1 MQLDPDGEKSAGRD
15 AWRSMAAFLVSG
27 ILMSFLGAILPAWG
41 YHLRPSFTEVGD
53 YFLSLAFG
61 LLLSV
66 GAAHFLLPRRGLKF
80 VLVLASLL
88 ACGLFL
94 FLALSS
100 PPSPAPWRLCGVLCI
115 GFSTGLLNAAVFHA
129 ISPIYQID
137 RAATVNFA
145 GLLFGS
151 GSLLTALL
159 VAGTYYVYTVPS
171 ILILFAAIPGLYA
184 VVCYKGNFSQHP
196 AFQTYAL
203 AQGQTLP
210 LAQVLRDFRNPG
222 AVLFS
227 LLLFFQF
234 GNEWS
239 MAGWLPLFLIRRLG
253 ISPEDSLLLLALYWA
268 SLLVG
273 RIISQFI
280 LKRVNRALLLM
291 GSIMSAMLGMI
302 VLASTN
308 NLFGAVMGIL
318 FVGAGFASIYPL
330 VVEKIAHRFPYY
342 HPGFYNGLFSLAM
355 TGGFL
360 APWLLGYFA
369 EAWGIQAVMI
379 LPLLGTFM
387 VFLLVLL
394 IMLEA
399 KLSSLSQMTR
409 EGS

>member
-1 MQLDPDGEKSAGRD
+1 MSSVAPLQLDPEGGNPATHD
-15 AWRSMAAFLVSG
+15 AWRSMLAFLVSG

-41 YHLRPSFTEVGD
+41 YHLRPSFIEVGD
-53 YFLSLAFG
+53 YFLALAFG

-66 GAAHFLLPRRGLKF
+66 AVAHLLLSRRGLTF
-80 VLVLASLL
+80 ALVLANLL
-88 ACGLFL
+88 ACGGFL
-94 FLALSS
+94 FLAFSS
-100 PPSPAPWRLCGVLCI
+100 PPAPAAWRLWGVICI
-115 GFSTGLLNAAVFHA
+115 GFSAGLLNAGIFHA
-129 ISPIYQID
+129 ISPMYQID

-145 GLLFGS
+145 GLLFGT

-171 ILILFAAIPGLYA
+171 ILVLFSAIPGLYA
-184 VVCYKGNFSQHP
+184 IVCYKGKFSLRP
-196 AFQTYAL
+196 ESENLTV
-203 AQGQTLP
+203 G
-210 LAQVLRDFRNPG
+210 QVLRDFQNPG

-253 ISPEDSLLLLALYWA
+253 ISPNDSLLLLALYWA

-273 RIISQFI
+273 RIISQFV
-280 LKRVNRALLLM
+280 LKRGNRPMLLL
-291 GSIMSAMLGMI
+291 GSIVSALVGMI
-302 VLASTN
+302 VLVSTN

-318 FVGAGFASIYPL
+318 FVGAGFASVYPL

-342 HPGFYNGLFSLAM
+342 HPGFYNGLFSFAM

-369 EAWGIQAVMI
+369 EDWGIQAVMI
-379 LPLLGTFM
+379 LPLAGTVI

-394 IMLEA
+394 ITLEA
-399 KLSSLSQMTR
+399 KLSSLSQIT
-409 EGS
+409 

>member
-1 MQLDPDGEKSAGRD
+1 MACSA
-15 AWRSMAAFLVSG
+15 
-27 ILMSFLGAILPAWG
+27 
-41 YHLRPSFTEVGD
+41 
-53 YFLSLAFG
+53 
-61 LLLSV
+61 
-66 GAAHFLLPRRGLKF
+66 
-80 VLVLASLL
+80 
-88 ACGLFL
+88 FL

-100 PPSPAPWRLCGVLCI
+100 PPATAIWRLGGVLCL
-115 GFSTGLLNAAVFHA
+115 GFSTGLLNAGVFHA

-171 ILILFAAIPGLYA
+171 ILILFAALPGLYA
-184 VVCYKGNFSQHP
+184 IACFKGDFSQHP
-196 AFQTYAL
+196 ALHTL
-203 AQGQTLP
+203 A

-234 GNEWS
+234 GSRRS
-239 MAGWLPLFLIRRLG
+239 MAGWLLLFSIRRLG
-253 ISPEDSLLLLALYWA
+253 ISPSDSLLLLALYWCLCWWA
-268 SLLVG
+268 GSF
-273 RIISQFI
+273 RTI
-280 LKRVNRALLLM
+280 LRRVNRALLLI
-291 GSIMSAMLGMI
+291 GSIMSALLGMI

-308 NLFGAVMGIL
+308 NMFGAVMGIL

-360 APWLLGYFA
+360 APWVLGYFA

-379 LPLLGTFM
+379 LPLFGTFM

-394 IMLEA
+394 ILLEA
-399 KLSSLSQMTR
+399 KLSSLSRITQS
-409 EGS
+409 GS

>member
-1 MQLDPDGEKSAGRD
+1 MSSVAQLQLDPDEWVTRD

-27 ILMSFLGAILPAWG
+27 MLMSFLGAILPSWG
-41 YHLRPSFTEVGD
+41 YHLRPGFTEAGD
-53 YFLSLAFG
+53 YFLSLACG
-61 LLLSV
+61 LALSV
-66 GAAHFLLPRRGLKF
+66 AAGHYLLPRRGLKF
-80 VLVLASLL
+80 VLILANLL
-88 ACGLFL
+88 ACGAFL

-100 PPSPAPWRLCGVLCI
+100 PPAPAAWRLAGVLGI
-115 GFSTGLLNAAVFHA
+115 GFATGLLNAAVFQA
-129 ISPIYQID
+129 ISPIYRAD

-145 GLLFGS
+145 GLLFGI

-171 ILILFAAIPGLYA
+171 ILILFAVLPGLYA
-184 VVCYKGNFSQHP
+184 IVCHKGRYARSP
-196 AFQTYAL
+196 AFEA
-203 AQGQTLP
+203 LP
-210 LAQVLRDFRNPG
+210 LAQALRDFRNPG

-234 GNEWS
+234 ANEWS

-253 ISPEDSLLLLALYWA
+253 ISPNDALLLLALYWA

-273 RIISQFI
+273 RILSQFV
-280 LKRVNRALLLM
+280 LKRTNRAGLLI
-291 GSIMSAMLGMI
+291 GSIMSALLGMI

-330 VVEKIAHRFPYY
+330 VVDKIANRFPYY

-369 EAWGIQAVMI
+369 EAWGIQAVMM
-379 LPLLGTFM
+379 LPLLGTFL
-387 VFLLVLL
+387 VFLLALL

-399 KLSSLSQMTR
+399 KLSSLSQIPR
-409 EGS
+409 AEP

>member
-1 MQLDPDGEKSAGRD
+1 MSSVAQLQLDPDGEKSVARD

-27 ILMSFLGAILPAWG
+27 ILMSFLGAILPSWG
-41 YHLRPSFTEVGD
+41 YHLRPSFVEVGD

-80 VLVLASLL
+80 VLILASLL
-88 ACGLFL
+88 ACGGFL

-100 PPSPAPWRLCGVLCI
+100 PPAPAAWRLWGVLCI
-115 GFSTGLLNAAVFHA
+115 GFSTGLLNAGVFHA

-151 GSLLTALL
+151 GSLLTALM

-171 ILILFAAIPGLYA
+171 ILILIAALPGLYA
-184 VVCYKGNFSQHP
+184 VVCYKGNFSGHP
-196 AFQTYAL
+196 VV
-203 AQGQTLP
+203 QTLP
-210 LAQVLRDFRNPG
+210 LSQVLRDFRNPG

-253 ISPEDSLLLLALYWA
+253 ISPKDSL
-268 SLLVG
+268 LLVG

-280 LKRVNRALLLM
+280 MKLVNRPLLLI
-291 GSIMSAMLGMI
+291 GSIMSALLGMI

-342 HPGFYNGLFSLAM
+342 HAGFYNGLFSLAM

-360 APWLLGYFA
+360 APWVLGYFA
-369 EAWGIQAVMI
+369 QAWGIQAVMI
-379 LPLLGTFM
+379 LPMLGSCM
-387 VFLLVLL
+387 VFVLVLL
-394 IMLEA
+394 IMLES
-399 KLSSLSQMTR
+399 KLSSLS
-409 EGS
+409 EI

>member
-1 MQLDPDGEKSAGRD
+1 MSSVAQLQLDPDGEKVGAPD

-41 YHLRPSFTEVGD
+41 YHLRASFTEVGD
-53 YFLSLAFG
+53 YFLVLAIG
-61 LLLSV
+61 LLFSV
-66 GAAHFLLPRRGLKF
+66 GAAHFIINRRGLKF
-80 VLVLASLL
+80 ALILSSLL
-88 ACGLFL
+88 ACGGFL
-94 FLALSS
+94 FLAISS
-100 PPSPAPWRLCGVLCI
+100 PPAPAAWRLWGVLCI
-115 GFSTGLLNAAVFHA
+115 GFSAGLLNAGVFHA
-129 ISPIYQID
+129 ISPIYQVD

-171 ILILFAAIPGLYA
+171 ILILFAALPGLYA
-184 VVCYKGNFSQHP
+184 VVCYKGNFSRR
-196 AFQTYAL
+196 L
-203 AQGQTLP
+203 AIQTLP

-253 ISPEDSLLLLALYWA
+253 ISPQDSLLLLALYWA

-280 LKRVNRALLLM
+280 MKLVNRPLLLI
-291 GSIMSAMLGMI
+291 GSIMSALLGMI

-342 HPGFYNGLFSLAM
+342 HAGFYNGLFSLAM

-360 APWLLGYFA
+360 APWVLGYFA
-369 EAWGIQAVMI
+369 QAWGIQAVMI
-379 LPLLGTFM
+379 LPMLGSCM
-387 VFLLVLL
+387 VFVLVLL
-394 IMLEA
+394 IMLES
-399 KLSSLSQMTR
+399 KLSSLSEITR

>member
-1 MQLDPDGEKSAGRD
+1 MSSVAQLQLDPEGEKSAAPD

-41 YHLRPSFTEVGD
+41 YHLRASFTEVGD
-53 YFLSLAFG
+53 YFLSLALG

-66 GAAHFLLPRRGLKF
+66 GVAHFLLPRRGLKF
-80 VLVLASLL
+80 VLILANLL
-88 ACGLFL
+88 ACGGFVFL
-94 FLALSS
+94 SLSS
-100 PPSPAPWRLCGVLCI
+100 PPASAVWRLAGVLWI
-115 GFSTGLLNAAVFHA
+115 GFSTGLLNAGVFHA

-171 ILILFAAIPGLYA
+171 ILILFAVLPGLYA
-184 VVCYKGNFSQHP
+184 VICYKGNFSRP
-196 AFQTYAL
+196 PTFQS
-203 AQGQTLP
+203 LP

-222 AVLFS
+222 AMLFS
-227 LLLFFQF
+227 LLIFFQF
-234 GNEWS
+234 ANEWS
-239 MAGWLPLFLIRRLG
+239 MAGWLPLFLVRRLG
-253 ISPEDSLLLLALYWA
+253 
-268 SLLVG
+268 
-273 RIISQFI
+273 ISQFI
-280 LKRVNRALLLM
+280 LKLVNRPLLLI
-291 GSIMSAMLGMI
+291 GSIMSALLGMI

-308 NLFGAVMGIL
+308 NVFGAVMGIL

-330 VVEKIAHRFPYY
+330 VVEKISHRFPYY
-342 HPGFYNGLFSLAM
+342 HPGFYNGMFSLAM
-355 TGGFL
+355 SGGFL

-379 LPLLGTFM
+379 LPLLGTFI
-387 VFLLVLL
+387 VFVLVLI

-399 KLSSLSQMTR
+399 KLSSLSEITGA
-409 EGS
+409 GS